1 MAIRK
6 KEEERTVT
14 TILKASLKEWRL
26 TLMRVRKPSNDEYK
40 QTLKVVILGI
50 TIVGI
55 MAYLIH
61 LLGISLLGG

>member
-1 MAIRK
+1 MAVRK
-6 KEEERTVT
+6 KEEERTV
-14 TILKASLKEWRL
+14 IAMLKASLNEWRL

-50 TIVGI
+50 AIVGVI
-55 MAYLIH
+55 AYLIH

>member
-1 MAIRK
+1 MAVRR
-6 KEEERTVT
+6 KEEERTV
-14 TILKASLKEWRL
+14 IAMLKASLNEWRL

-50 TIVGI
+50 AIVGVI
-55 MAYLIH
+55 AYLIH

>member
-1 MAIRK
+1 MAVRK
-6 KEEERTVT
+6 KEEERTV
-14 TILKASLKEWRL
+14 IAMLKASLKEWRL

-50 TIVGI
+50 AIVGVI
-55 MAYLIH
+55 AYLIH